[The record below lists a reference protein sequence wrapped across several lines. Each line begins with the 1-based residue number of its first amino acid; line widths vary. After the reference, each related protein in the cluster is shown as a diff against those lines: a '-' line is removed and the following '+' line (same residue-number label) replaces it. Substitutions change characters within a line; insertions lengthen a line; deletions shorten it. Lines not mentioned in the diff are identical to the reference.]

1 MSKYYKMDK
10 YDFTKSFFVLIL
22 CISAGVIGATM
33 SCQSQRLMNNR
44 YIKFALLLFVVYM
57 GIEVTTKAPLHPLKR
72 MGQAVGIVLL
82 YLLFS
87 KMTML
92 PTVTTFLTLFAF
104 FFMLNLYEYNQMTG
118 VDDSVLA
125 QHDQLLTL
133 LVGLVLVQIVCG
145 FLHYVYKQKQDH
157 GSKFSVAKFLLGSN
171 KCAGGN

>member
-1 MSKYYKMDK
+1 
-10 YDFTKSFFVLIL
+10 
-22 CISAGVIGATM
+22 
-33 SCQSQRLMNNR
+33 
-44 YIKFALLLFVVYM
+44 
-57 GIEVTTKAPLHPLKR
+57 
-72 MGQAVGIVLL
+72 
-82 YLLFS
+82 
-87 KMTML
+87 
-92 PTVTTFLTLFAF
+92 
-104 FFMLNLYEYNQMTG
+104 MLNLYEYNQTTG